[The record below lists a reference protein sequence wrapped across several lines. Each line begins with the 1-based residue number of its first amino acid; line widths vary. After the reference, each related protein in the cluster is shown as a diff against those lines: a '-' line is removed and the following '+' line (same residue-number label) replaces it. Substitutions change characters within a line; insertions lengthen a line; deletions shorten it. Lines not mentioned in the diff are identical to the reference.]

1 MKMFAPGDYVVKSL
15 RGVCKINNIVNMEA
29 VPGKSV
35 VYYELY
41 PVRDENAKIYVPV
54 DRADEKMRE
63 VMSEKEARELIDR
76 IPNIDECWINSERE
90 REKNYKEAIAS
101 NNPERLIAIIKLIYN
116 RKKDR
121 QEQGKKTT
129 AVDGRYFES
138 AENLLYTELGII
150 FDKSRDEIFE
160 MIKESCNK

>member
-1 MKMFAPGDYVVKSL
+1 MFAPGDYVVKSL

-76 IPNIDECWINSERE
+76 IPNIDECWINSERLL
-90 REKNYKEAIAS
+90 
-101 NNPERLIAIIKLIYN
+101 PVII
-116 RKKDR
+116 RK
-121 QEQGKKTT
+121 G
-129 AVDGRYFES
+129 
-138 AENLLYTELGII
+138 
-150 FDKSRDEIFE
+150 
-160 MIKESCNK
+160 